1 MLTIDWLGR
10 RYTLVIDY
18 LMAGLFF
25 LLIQLCV
32 ARVYETLF
40 IFGVRA
46 FTAGIFNVVY
56 IYTTEVQ
63 QLIGFGRTETTVY
76 LYWPCSYVQ
85 CQMHCAACAM
95 FQVYPT
101 TVRSIG
107 LGSSSAT
114 ARIGAMITP
123 FIAQV
128 STVVPGVKML
138 STAYVRLN
146 THHEKNLSCT

>member
-63 QLIGFGRTETTVY
+63 QLIGFGRTVTTVY
-76 LYWPCSYVQ
+76 LY
-85 CQMHCAACAM
+85 
-95 FQVYPT
+95 
-101 TVRSIG
+101 
-107 LGSSSAT
+107 
-114 ARIGAMITP
+114 
-123 FIAQV
+123 
-128 STVVPGVKML
+128 
-138 STAYVRLN
+138 
-146 THHEKNLSCT
+146 